1 MLLLCDLLKL
11 NLQRA
16 AWMYGFEQQNPGTF
30 SRKDLNRVVATCKCL
45 APTLTHDIARH
56 GMMYHGAFG
65 YTKETPL
72 EMLLRG
78 VMSYEVGAEGG
89 LMIMRGIIARD
100 TWGDTHNPFKE

>member
-1 MLLLCDLLKL
+1 
-11 NLQRA
+11 
-16 AWMYGFEQQNPGTF
+16 
-30 SRKDLNRVVATCKCL
+30 
-45 APTLTHDIARH
+45 
-56 GMMYHGAFG
+56 MMYHGAFG

-100 TWGDTHNPFKE
+100 VWGETHNPFKD

>member
-1 MLLLCDLLKL
+1 
-11 NLQRA
+11 
-16 AWMYGFEQQNPGTF
+16 
-30 SRKDLNRVVATCKCL
+30 
-45 APTLTHDIARH
+45 
-56 GMMYHGAFG
+56 MMYHGAFG

-100 TWGDTHNPFKE
+100 EWGDTHNPFKDVARDGARQAETAARCSLDGEPYARSGD